1 MSRLIEAGHGGCAP
15 RLDVGQMDRSFVP
28 PSVHH
33 YSARGTIVATKPR
46 DGSIHAHL
54 RFVPRTAHPRGR
66 ARHRPDHA
74 PAGHRHEARTHR
86 YFTRSEAVVCGTE
99 EAARIYGM
107 LGDVRCSSSPRARVL
122 RPATSSCAYGAR
134 PRRCMGWKCCLNI
147 FEYYSALATKT
158 RTMVD
163 RVHEANPR
171 CEVLTTR
178 KRMPGTKPLGTKALL
193 VGGSFPHRLGLSET
207 VLIFAQHLA
216 FYEGGI
222 EALIADIPE
231 IKARCCEK
239 KLFVEAD
246 AADAQVC
253 RGGRRWHSARQ
264 GARIR
269 ARHARERDQ
278 GHRSACHDHRCR
290 RRELDNARSML
301 RPALTA
307 SRRRACTLPSR
318 ST

>member
-1 MSRLIEAGHGGCAP
+1 MYISDSYLEQLIHE
-15 RLDVGQMDRSFVP
+15 DVPDIDLTTHLLGI
-28 PSVHH
+28 
-33 YSARGTIVATKPR
+33 GTKP
-46 DGSIHAHL
+46 
-54 RFVPRTAHPRGR
+54 GR
-66 ARHRPDHA
+66 I
-74 PAGHRHEARTHR
+74 E

-107 LGDVRCSSSPRARVL
+107 LGDVRCEFEPSGTRLAPGDVFMRVWGEA
-122 RPATSSCAYGAR
+122 ATLH
-134 PRRCMGWKCCLNI
+134 MGWKCCLNI

-246 AADAQVC
+246 AADA
-253 RGGRRWHSARQ
+253 RRFAEVASMA
-264 GARIR
+264 
-269 ARHARERDQ
+269 
-278 GHRSACHDHRCR
+278 SSSTRCPHP
-290 RRELDNARSML
+290 S
-301 RPALTA
+301 
-307 SRRRACTLPSR
+307 SSR
-318 ST
+318 S

>member
-1 MSRLIEAGHGGCAP
+1 MYISDSYLEQLIRE
-15 RLDVGQMDRSFVP
+15 DVPDIDLTTHLLGI
-28 PSVHH
+28 
-33 YSARGTIVATKPR
+33 GTK
-46 DGSIHAHL
+46 S
-54 RFVPRTAHPRGR
+54 GR
-66 ARHRPDHA
+66 I
-74 PAGHRHEARTHR
+74 E

-107 LGDVRCSSSPRARVL
+107 LGDVRCEFEPSGTRLAPGDVFMRVWGEA
-122 RPATSSCAYGAR
+122 ATLH
-134 PRRCMGWKCCLNI
+134 MGWKCCLNI

-171 CEVLTTR
+171 CEVLTSR

-246 AADAQVC
+246 AADARRFAEAGVDGIQLDKVPAPELVTLVSEI
-253 RGGRRWHSARQ
+253 RDIDPHVTIIAAGGVN
-264 GARIR
+264 
-269 ARHARERDQ
+269 
-278 GHRSACHDHRCR
+278 
-290 RRELDNARSML
+290 LDNAREYAATGVDGLATTCLHFAKPLDMSARMF
-301 RPALTA
+301 AGE
-307 SRRRACTLPSR
+307 
-318 ST
+318 